1 MMERQAMDKEKD
13 KHKKSQA
20 GGDEKSGRSR
30 SSRRR
35 RRGNRHKSQK
45 PQPEAAGPSEKKKNR
60 SQQSRANM
68 IVLVDDDPAY
78 VEMESLAVVHYLTGF
93 NPMGFTQPSRA
104 LNYITSPRN
113 TSRIRLVLLDLEMPR
128 VDGHTVQEILQ
139 ILKQSRDIPVAIVS
153 AHNTAENVERI
164 RSLGAVGF
172 LPKAFTMEV
181 FVRFVKEVLRNGYLN
196 GWQCGGCGRLVTGD
210 LVDMLNMRPIKCT
223 NNACGSSDIQQAIF
237 EPQPEAIET
246 G

>member
-1 MMERQAMDKEKD
+1 MDNEKDRKEKPL
-13 KHKKSQA
+13 
-20 GGDEKSGRSR
+20 GGEKGKDGRSR

-35 RRGNRHKSQK
+35 RGARHRHRKTR
-45 PQPEAAGPSEKKKNR
+45 PEAADSPESQDRK
-60 SQQSRANM
+60 QQSKANM

-104 LNYITSPRN
+104 LNYITNPRN
-113 TSRIRLVLLDLEMPR
+113 ASRIRLVLLDLEMPR

-153 AHNTAENVERI
+153 AHNTAENIERI
-164 RSLGAVGF
+164 QNLGAVGF

-181 FVRFVKEVLRNGYLN
+181 FVRFVKEVLRNGHLN
-196 GWQCGGCGRLVTGD
+196 GWQCAACGRLLTGD
-210 LVDMLNMRPIKCT
+210 LVDMLTMRPIKCSSSG
-223 NNACGSSDIQQAIF
+223 CGSSDIRQAFFGSQQDAADSG
-237 EPQPEAIET
+237 QS
-246 G
+246 